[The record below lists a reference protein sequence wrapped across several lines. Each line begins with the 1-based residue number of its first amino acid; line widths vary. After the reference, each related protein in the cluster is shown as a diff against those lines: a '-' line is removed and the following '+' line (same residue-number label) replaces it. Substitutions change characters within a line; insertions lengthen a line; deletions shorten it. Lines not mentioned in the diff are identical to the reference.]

1 MVVSEEAADPLRNL
15 TLHDVK
21 LALRELLDN
30 RTAVLAGTHAGA
42 MFLPA
47 IENIR
52 KKIELLATRDDGDD
66 LTTELA
72 HEDARHD
79 GFAAAAWF
87 ASEAYLALPDL
98 PFGDRVA
105 LKMLRREIL
114 PPPHELSAPY
124 ADEAAR
130 AVQRAEE
137 MNDEHRNALSRF
149 PVRGGKT
156 LLDWIEAYIAS
167 GKRLERLLSQR
178 AMAERT
184 GEVAV
189 SALDAGRLRGRAVAL
204 LIQLRE
210 TLKYEL
216 HEDPIRAR
224 ELDQQMFQFI
234 DNISAQRATSRDEWA
249 DETFLYSDDG
259 ARKDPHPD
267 DLTSPIMKRPGSD

>member
-1 MVVSEEAADPLRNL
+1 MRNL

-30 RTAVLAGTHAGA
+30 RSTVLTGTHSGA

-47 IENIR
+47 LENIR
-52 KKIELLATRDDGDD
+52 KKIDGLQVRDDGHD

-79 GFAAAAWF
+79 GYAAAAWYT
-87 ASEAYLALPDL
+87 SEAYLALPDL

-124 ADEAAR
+124 ADEAAK
-130 AVQRAEE
+130 AVARAEA
-137 MNDEHRNALSRF
+137 MTDEHREALRRF

-167 GKRLERLLSQR
+167 GKRLQRLLSQR
-178 AMAERT
+178 AMAEHT
-184 GEVAV
+184 GEVAI
-189 SALDAGRLRGRAVAL
+189 SPLEAGRLRGRAVAL

-216 HEDPIRAR
+216 HAEPDRAHD
-224 ELDQQMFQFI
+224 LDKQMFQFV
-234 DNISAQRATSRDEWA
+234 DKLSSARSTSRDDWA

-259 ARKDPHPD
+259 QRTENPHPED
-267 DLTSPIMKRPGSD
+267 TTLPIMRRPAKD

>member
-1 MVVSEEAADPLRNL
+1 MRNL

-30 RTAVLAGTHAGA
+30 RSKVLTGTHAGA

-52 KKIELLATRDDGDD
+52 NKIDGLEIRDDGSD

-79 GFAAAAWF
+79 GFAAAVWYL
-87 ASEAYLALPDL
+87 SEAYLALPDL

-130 AVQRAEE
+130 ANERAAALTE
-137 MNDEHRNALSRF
+137 EHRTALRRF
-149 PVRGGKT
+149 PVRGAKT
-156 LLDWIEAYIAS
+156 MLEWIEAYISS
-167 GKRLERLLSQR
+167 GRRLERLLSQR
-178 AMAERT
+178 AMAVET

-189 SALDAGRLRGRAVAL
+189 SPLEAGRLRGRAVAL

-216 HEDPIRAR
+216 HANPGRAR
-224 ELDQQMFQFI
+224 DLDKQVFTFI
-234 DNISAQRATSRDEWA
+234 DKLASSRQTSRDGWA
-249 DETFLYSDDG
+249 DETFLYSDDN
-259 ARKDPHPD
+259 ARRDDPQPEDMTARIQRPRDPD
-267 DLTSPIMKRPGSD
+267 EADG

>member
-1 MVVSEEAADPLRNL
+1 MRNL

-30 RTAVLAGTHAGA
+30 RSKVLTGTHAGA

-52 KKIELLATRDDGDD
+52 RKIDELHVRDDGDD

-72 HEDARHD
+72 HEDAIHD
-79 GFAAAAWF
+79 GYAAAAWF
-87 ASEAYLALPDL
+87 ASESYLALPDL

-124 ADEAAR
+124 ADEAAK
-130 AVQRAEE
+130 AVARAEA
-137 MNDEHRNALSRF
+137 MSDEHRDALRRF
-149 PVRGGKT
+149 PVRGEKT

-167 GKRLERLLSQR
+167 GKRLQRLLSQR
-178 AMAERT
+178 AMAEQT

-189 SALDAGRLRGRAVAL
+189 SPLQAGRLRGRAVAL

-216 HEDPIRAR
+216 HAETQRAR
-224 ELDQQMFQFI
+224 ELDKQVFHFVDKLSTARQ
-234 DNISAQRATSRDEWA
+234 TSRDDWA
-249 DETFLYSDDG
+249 DETFLYSDD
-259 ARKDPHPD
+259 ASRNDEPHPED
-267 DLTSPIMKRPGSD
+267 TTQPIMRPFKKD

>member
-1 MVVSEEAADPLRNL
+1 MRNL

-30 RTAVLAGTHAGA
+30 RSDVLTGTHAGA

-47 IENIR
+47 IESIR
-52 KKIELLATRDDGDD
+52 KKVDCLLVRDDRDD

-79 GFAAAAWF
+79 GYAAAAWF
-87 ASEAYLALPDL
+87 ASESYLALPDL

-124 ADEAAR
+124 ADEAAK
-130 AVQRAEE
+130 AVARAEA
-137 MNDEHRNALSRF
+137 MNEEHREALRRF
-149 PVRGGKT
+149 PVRGDKT
-156 LLDWIEAYIAS
+156 LLDWIEAYIES
-167 GKRLERLLSQR
+167 GKRLQRLLSQR
-178 AMAERT
+178 AMAEQT
-184 GEVAV
+184 GEVDV
-189 SALDAGRLRGRAVAL
+189 SPLEAGRMRGRGVAL

-216 HEDPIRAR
+216 HAQPERAR
-224 ELDQQMFQFI
+224 ELDRQVFQFV
-234 DNISAQRATSRDEWA
+234 DKLSSARSTARDDWA
-249 DETFLYSDDG
+249 DETFLYTDD
-259 ARKDPHPD
+259 AQRKDEPHPED
-267 DLTSPIMKRPGSD
+267 TTQPIMRRPGKN